1 MIHLVLL
8 NAITYVSLT
17 LYRKSYLLNEFNP
30 QTWLFIS
37 SGVMFAL
44 LSILALINPTE
55 FFDKRTIPNLKKNA
69 TNIIIYRTISLI
81 LSFLWLYLL
90 KNMDLSKLMSL
101 NTVFVTIFSVLL
113 GIIILEEKITNR
125 QTLGIL
131 LAIISI
137 ILIQYK

>member
-44 LSILALINPTE
+44 LSIIALINPTE

-69 TNIIIYRTISLI
+69 TNIIIYRTIGLI

-125 QTLGIL
+125 QTVGII

>member
-17 LYRKSYLLNEFNP
+17 LYRKSHLLNEFNP

-44 LSILALINPTE
+44 LSIIALINPTE

-69 TNIIIYRTISLI
+69 TNIIIYRTIGLI

-125 QTLGIL
+125 QTIGIL
-131 LAIISI
+131 LAIVSI
-137 ILIQYK
+137 VLIQYK

>member
-125 QTLGIL
+125 QTLGII